1 MNLESEQLESMA
13 AEFDN
18 KADNLRAEG
27 NALLKQAEKAK
38 KAANHIRQVLCILDP
53 EEFEEK
59 VDSAIDDDNLED
71 ETAKYEISG
80 KLSHSIVKTIFKK
93 GGCHIND
100 IVEAAIKSEVG
111 TKYSTPKA
119 VYRLRQ
125 RGLISSPQKGWFYP
139 AVGITLDDMSF
150 VPGR

>member
-80 KLSHSIVKTIFKK
+80 KLSHSIVKTVFKK

-100 IVEAAIKSEVG
+100 IVGSHKIRSRHQVFHAESRVSIAA
-111 TKYSTPKA
+111 TWTHLLPPK
-119 VYRLRQ
+119 RLVLSRCWHH
-125 RGLISSPQKGWFYP
+125 S
-139 AVGITLDDMSF
+139 
-150 VPGR
+150 